1 MNRNIGSA
9 DRIIRIVVGL
19 ALILAPYATT
29 LSVYDSGATRL
40 VSAIIGAVLVVTALV
55 RFCPLY
61 RLIGVK
67 TCKV

>member
-1 MNRNIGSA
+1 MNRNIGTA
-9 DRIIRIVVGL
+9 DRVIRIVVGL
-19 ALILAPYATT
+19 ALILAPLMTT
-29 LSVYDSGATRL
+29 LAVYDSAALRI
-40 VSAIIGAVLVVTALV
+40 VSIVVGAVLVVTALV